1 MRSRRGVSIKNVY
14 NHPKTKLLQLNL
26 EIYSGIDALSKYFWT
41 SRNSNLARHQMN
53 NIQNYRLKCTL
64 TFGDIYG
71 QIIVWLIVI
80 FLSLA
85 SALALWSSARQIF
98 ALATVGLILVL
109 SLPFLLFAFVTTL
122 LNNIEV
128 LAVEP
133 GTETQ
138 PSATGNQ
145 SNQQPIESAG

>member
-1 MRSRRGVSIKNVY
+1 MVQDLRIN
-14 NHPKTKLLQLNL
+14 P
-26 EIYSGIDALSKYFWT
+26 LSKYFCT
-41 SRNSNLARHQMN
+41 SLNSNLARHQMD

-71 QIIVWLIVI
+71 QIIIWLIVI

-85 SALALWSSARQIF
+85 SALALWSSVRQIY

-122 LNNIEV
+122 LNHIEITSIDP
-128 LAVEP
+128 ESDD
-133 GTETQ
+133 Q
-138 PSATGNQ
+138 PSASGSLPSQ
-145 SNQQPIESAG
+145 KPPQRVS